1 MNLNGAVTGSG
12 PDVVLM
18 HGWGVNAGVLHGLA
32 TALAARFRVH
42 ALDLPGYGASPSCA
56 PYCLQ
61 TLVEMIARDAPR
73 SCHVVGWS
81 LGALVAMAWARAAP
95 RQIVRMALLA
105 ATPCFARRD
114 DWAHGV
120 EAHVLEAFAR
130 DLPADYEGTIRR
142 FIALQVLGDAD
153 ARRVA
158 SELRRHVPR
167 SERPG
172 IEALSSGL
180 RILRDTDLR
189 NALAQIPQQT
199 LVVHGDRDRLI
210 PPAAGRYV
218 GRGIPGASFEL
229 VQGAAHAPFLSDLPR
244 VSELVTDFLHG

>member
-12 PDVVLM
+12 PDVVLI
-18 HGWGVNAGVLHGLA
+18 HGWGLNAGVLDGLA
-32 TALAARFRVH
+32 AVLAARFRVH
-42 ALDLPGYGASPSCA
+42 ALDLPGYGASMPCA
-56 PYCLQ
+56 PYRLQ
-61 TLVEMIARDAPR
+61 ALVETIARNAPR

-81 LGALVAMAWARAAP
+81 FGALVAMAWAQAAP
-95 RQIVRMALLA
+95 RQVGRVALLA

-120 EAHVLEAFAR
+120 ESHVLEAFAR
-130 DLPADYEGTIRR
+130 NLPADYEGTIRR

-167 SERPG
+167 SERSG

-180 RILRDTDLR
+180 RILMDADLR
-189 NALAQIPQQT
+189 NALAQIPQHT

-218 GRGIPGASFEL
+218 GRGIPGARFEL
-229 VQGAAHAPFLSDLPR
+229 VRGAAHAPFLSDLPR